1 MIIACPDCGL
11 VQCLPS
17 PPRRGY
23 LQCCRCGGILE
34 RRSGRSLDAAFACAI
49 ATFLLLF
56 PANLLPLVSVRGPAG
71 VDAHTYLGSGC
82 GLIWDQGWP
91 LAALLLGLQ
100 GILLPFLRFGFLVAA
115 LGALR
120 LGEQPRW
127 TGRAFRYAEYLDL
140 WAMPDV
146 LLIGGIIGYGRIAVF
161 VPTHLQDGGLCLVAA
176 AVLAMLTRATLDRR
190 AVWRRIALPADA
202 VPVTDRIAC
211 IACDLVMPGDARHC
225 RRCGAPL
232 YRRKP
237 FSLMRTNALLLTALL
252 LLPVANYFP
261 ASLLWEVGALHPRT
275 IFTNI
280 RVLFQ
285 QGYAPVGLLIFCT
298 SMMVPV
304 LKVGGVAWFSLS
316 VMAGSSRA
324 LSLKT
329 RFYRT
334 LETLGRWSN
343 LDPFSVM
350 IFAPILQFGP
360 IAHVTL
366 GGGGPAFLAV
376 LVISTLAIRVFDP
389 RLMWDC
395 AGKGGPGR
403 AAVGSWRDLAGKSFG

>member
-23 LQCCRCGGILE
+23 LQCRRCGGMLE

-49 ATFLLLF
+49 ATLLLLF
-56 PANLLPLVSVRGPAG
+56 PANLLPLVRVRGPAG
-71 VDAHTYLGSGC
+71 IDAFTWLGSGC
-82 GLIWDQGWP
+82 VLIWDQGWP

-100 GILLPFLRFGFLVAA
+100 GILLPFVRFGLLVAA

-120 LGEQPRW
+120 LGDQPYW
-127 TGRAFRYAEYLDL
+127 TGRAFRYAEFLDL

-146 LLIGGIIGYGRIAVF
+146 LLVGGIIGYGRIAVF
-161 VPTHLQDGGLCLVAA
+161 VPTHLQAGGLCLVAA
-176 AVLAMLTRATLDRR
+176 ALLAMLTRATLDRR
-190 AVWRRIALPADA
+190 AVWRRIAMPADSA
-202 VPVTDRIAC
+202 AADRIAC
-211 IACDLVMPGDARHC
+211 IACDLVMPGETRHC

-232 YRRKP
+232 HRRKP
-237 FSLMRTNALLLTALL
+237 FSLMRTNALLLTAVL

-261 ASLLWEVGALHPRT
+261 ANLLWEVGELHPQT
-275 IFTNI
+275 IFANVRI
-280 RVLFQ
+280 LFQ

-298 SMMVPV
+298 SIAVPL
-304 LKVGGVAWFSLS
+304 LKIGGMGWCSLS
-316 VMAGSSRA
+316 VMLGSRRA
-324 LSLKT
+324 LHVKT
-329 RFYRT
+329 RLYRA
-334 LETLGRWSN
+334 LETLGRWSY

-376 LVISTLAIRVFDP
+376 LVISTLAIGVFDP

-395 AGKGGPGR
+395 AGYAGPGR
-403 AAVGSWRDLAGKSFG
+403 AAAAPLPALARS

>member
-17 PPRRGY
+17 PPRRGR
-23 LQCCRCGGILE
+23 LECRRCGGVLE

-49 ATFLLLF
+49 ATLLLLF
-56 PANLLPLVSVRGPAG
+56 PANLLPLVRVRGPAG
-71 VDAHTYLGSGC
+71 IEAFTYLGSGC
-82 GLIWDQGWP
+82 ALIWDQGWP
-91 LAALLLGLQ
+91 LAATVLGLQ
-100 GILLPFLRFGFLVAA
+100 GILLPFLRFGLLVAA

-120 LGEQPRW
+120 LGEQPPW
-127 TGRAFRYAEYLDL
+127 IGRAFRYAEYLDL

-161 VPTHLQDGGLCLVAA
+161 VPTHIQDGGLCLVAA

-190 AVWRRIALPADA
+190 AVWRRIALPAERVA
-202 VPVTDRIAC
+202 ADRLAC
-211 IACDLVMPGDARHC
+211 IACDMVMPGDARHC
-225 RRCGAPL
+225 ARCGASL
-232 YRRKP
+232 HRRKP
-237 FSLMRTNALLLTALL
+237 FSLMRTNALALTAFL

-261 ASLLWEVGALHPRT
+261 ASLLWEVGDLHPRT
-275 IFTNI
+275 IFANI
-280 RVLFQ
+280 RILFQ

-298 SMMVPV
+298 SIALPL
-304 LKVGGVAWFSLS
+304 LKIGGVGWFSLS
-316 VMAGSSRA
+316 VMRRSRRA
-324 LSLKT
+324 LHMKT
-329 RFYRT
+329 RFYRI
-334 LETLGRWSN
+334 LETASRWSN

-360 IAHVTL
+360 LAHVVL

-376 LVISTLAIRVFDP
+376 LVISTLAIRMFDP

-395 AGKGGPGR
+395 AGNGGPG
-403 AAVGSWRDLAGKSFG
+403 AVGSWRDLAGKSSG